1 MVLQNVEG
9 VNLTLGLGT
18 NNTPD
23 GRVPLTGTVPSYLR
37 GGKLSPLKLRFTID
51 ARDYIQWWSNYY
63 GQQPSNW
70 SAYIRIDVAGIDNA
84 GSLSGTVYYDK
95 ETIIEGVVQL
105 PFRDDYTPTI
115 GGRLDLYGLTTASFY
130 WGLSTS
136 WQGYNNY
143 TLKLIPDKQEYTR
156 GEKATIAIKAV
167 YKGQEYTPSQEA
179 RFYMNIRGYG
189 LPDRGQ
195 RYNITGN
202 TIQID
207 TSNMLGTY
215 YITMNDNGYLYAPSA
230 YYYDMYT
237 SAGGGSLN
245 LNVKS
250 PSITVQGT
258 GEKVTVQFT
267 VV

>member
-1 MVLQNVEG
+1 MVVKSVEG

-23 GRVPLTGTVPSYLR
+23 RTVPLTGTVPSYLR

-51 ARDYIQWWSNYY
+51 ARDYILWWSNYY

-70 SAYIRIDVAGIDNA
+70 SAYIRIDVGPISPA

-95 ETIIEGVVQL
+95 ITIIEGIVQL
-105 PFRDDYTPTI
+105 SFRDDYTPTI

-136 WQGYNNY
+136 WAGYNNY

-156 GEKATIAIKAV
+156 GEKATIAIKTV
-167 YKGQEYTPSQEA
+167 YQGKEYTPSQEA

-189 LPDRGQ
+189 LPERGQ

-215 YITMNDNGYLYAPSA
+215 YITVNDNGYLYSSYA

-250 PSITVQGT
+250 PPVTVQGT
-258 GEKVTVQFT
+258 GGKVTAQFT